1 MISCGVFVSNCAERE
16 AIFSFRNIG
25 ENYTRYNHGVN
36 SATADRLI
44 SLNRRF
50 YSEHGRDFS
59 ETRARLQPGVLRLL
73 DTMAEYESILDLG
86 CGNGELARSLSRR
99 GQHGTYV
106 GLDFSVPLLNEA
118 KREAFAFTVEFL
130 EADLTE
136 LPVTDEQLLVSDKW
150 SLVTAFAVLH
160 HIPSLDLRL
169 NIVKKVH
176 ELLKKDGLFV
186 HSNWQFLNSPRLK
199 ARIQPW
205 ESIDLNSRDLDA
217 NDYLLD
223 WKHGRTGLRYVHH
236 FDEQELAE
244 LAKAGRFEIVETFYS
259 DGENGKLGLYQI
271 WKKA

>member
-1 MISCGVFVSNCAERE
+1 
-16 AIFSFRNIG
+16 
-25 ENYTRYNHGVN
+25 
-36 SATADRLI
+36 
-44 SLNRRF
+44 
-50 YSEHGRDFS
+50 
-59 ETRARLQPGVLRLL
+59 
-73 DTMAEYESILDLG
+73 
-86 CGNGELARSLSRR
+86 
-99 GQHGTYV
+99 
-106 GLDFSVPLLNEA
+106 
-118 KREAFAFTVEFL
+118 
-130 EADLTE
+130 
-136 LPVTDEQLLVSDKW
+136 
-150 SLVTAFAVLH
+150 
-160 HIPSLDLRL
+160 L